1 MEGGALRTSTRGE
14 VQHKAV
20 IRFQDQTLVLAVASL
35 AHLCDFALSVLY
47 AAHFVYLESPRID
60 RESVKAGDERVKQI
74 GVWALR
80 RGQATGDREIENFKM
95 EASRAE
101 TEKEQKA
108 AALVDACAER
118 WTKRWKLLDR
128 LGIGFVSKENFLRT
142 IRRGGVSAKPIGDED
157 AAFLYALLEKN
168 KSGGVSIL
176 AFDTFI
182 RNCAPKAAI
191 AHAYKV
197 VEAEHGTWV
206 DGMNINI
213 MRRKL
218 RAGVQRESGAKWKEV
233 FSRYDVDG
241 GGTLSYH
248 EFKRMMQRGGLLRE
262 KISDQ
267 EVDWLMNMLDAG
279 EQLRVINCNV

>member
-1 MEGGALRTSTRGE
+1 MQPTPEDTRQALLKLLSEVAGPSASADAQATEVGA
-14 VQHKAV
+14 Q
-20 IRFQDQTLVLAVASL
+20 ID
-35 AHLCDFALSVLY
+35 LCIQ
-47 AAHFVYLESPRID
+47 R
-60 RESVKAGDERVKQI
+60 VKA
-74 GVWALR
+74 
-80 RGQATGDREIENFKM
+80 
-95 EASRAE
+95 EASE
-101 TEKEQKA
+101 G

-128 LGIGFVSKENFLRT
+128 LGTGFVSKENFLRT

-279 EQLRVINCNV
+279 EQLRVINCSV